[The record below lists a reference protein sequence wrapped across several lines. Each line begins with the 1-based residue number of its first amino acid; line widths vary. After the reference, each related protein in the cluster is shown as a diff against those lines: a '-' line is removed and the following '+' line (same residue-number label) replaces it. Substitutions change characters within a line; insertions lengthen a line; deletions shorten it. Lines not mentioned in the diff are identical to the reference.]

1 MDEIYIT
8 AGSAIGSLIVG
19 VLVGYWQR
27 TRKYQAGKK
36 LVKNAAERLTA
47 FSGRLDDD
55 ILTADEV
62 KDTIKDIQ
70 ATASDIK
77 DVVA

>member
-8 AGSAIGSLIVG
+8 AGSVIGSLIVG

-47 FSGRLDDD
+47 FSAALDDD
-55 ILTADEV
+55 HISVEEGKGAVKAIQDTAR
-62 KDTIKDIQ
+62 DI
-70 ATASDIK
+70 I
-77 DVVA
+77 DVVT

>member
-1 MDEIYIT
+1 MENMDAIYT
-8 AGSAIGSLIVG
+8 IGSVIVG

-47 FSGRLDDD
+47 ASLILDDD
-55 ILTADEV
+55 HVSV
-62 KDTIKDIQ
+62 KEFKETVKAIQ
-70 ATASDIK
+70 DTASDIK
-77 DVVA
+77 DVVT